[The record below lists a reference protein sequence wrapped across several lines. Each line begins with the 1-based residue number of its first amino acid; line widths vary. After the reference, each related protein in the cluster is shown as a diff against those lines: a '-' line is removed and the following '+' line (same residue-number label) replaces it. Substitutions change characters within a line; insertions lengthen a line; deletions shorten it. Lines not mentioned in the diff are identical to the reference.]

1 MVDTHYDLLS
11 ICYKCY
17 LLNDYSLIEKY
28 SKEIIES
35 KVKCI
40 FANLFFMSEKEMS
53 DELHPKYYDKSVS
66 VLEMFKISKS
76 ILNKYLPNIDFV
88 FSIE

>member
-1 MVDTHYDLLS
+1 MIDTHYDLLS

-40 FANLFFMSEKEMS
+40 FANLF
-53 DELHPKYYDKSVS
+53 L
-66 VLEMFKISKS
+66 
-76 ILNKYLPNIDFV
+76 
-88 FSIE
+88 